1 MDHKR
6 PAKLSIERN
15 EDGYTVTAKGTPADL
30 CMLFGMLGANLIRK
44 GVPIGKLVRM
54 IHAADALGLVDNAV
68 GIDLAALRSQ
78 LSKD

>member
-15 EDGYTVTAKGTPADL
+15 EDGYAITVRGTLADL

-68 GIDLAALRSQ
+68 GIDLAALRS
-78 LSKD
+78 

>member
-1 MDHKR
+1 MEHRR

-15 EDGYTVTAKGTPADL
+15 EDGYVVTDKGTLADL
-30 CMLFGMLGANLIRK
+30 CMLFGMLGAQLIRK

-68 GIDLAALRSQ
+68 TLDVAALREQ
-78 LSKD
+78 LGKD